1 MTAAR
6 LQRLCRILL
15 RLEPGE
21 GLRVGLMLL
30 YSVAVV
36 GGVVITG
43 QLVSRSLFLSALPA
57 TDIPYKFILPPLA
70 LMVAV
75 GVYARIAPRFR
86 RDHLIM
92 ATCAIMIL
100 AVAGFRLL
108 LSSGIR
114 QEFGTLCALFVVFD
128 VIGDLAMLQFWTFA
142 GDLFNAREARRLFG
156 LISGGSAVSN
166 LAFGLVLSSTA
177 DLVRP
182 ENLTFAMIASLA
194 VCAICAGI
202 LGRRHRRSLAEV
214 ASESLPAT
222 GDEDE
227 GGFLSAFAE
236 ISRSPLLVSMSGIV
250 ILVAVVSNIADYQLD
265 LALQSR
271 YGHSGQAM
279 VAFLGQF
286 RCGAGVAAGVLQFF
300 LAGRLMERFGVA
312 TVLLLLPLSMA
323 VGSGAVLLTG
333 GVLWAAAIPRA
344 CDVVLKYSVNDAALN
359 LLYLPVG
366 ARLRARAKAI
376 LDGMIRPPV
385 VSLLGVAFLVAGPS
399 FSLVQWSIPVLALVA
414 AWALL
419 VRRASRQY
427 VQTLGESIQY
437 RRLDLERAAVDL
449 TDESSLRVIR
459 AALEAD
465 DDLRVVHAIS
475 LLPRIPAIDWTP
487 QVAGLVHHAHAGVRT
502 LAIEHLGENGN
513 PDHRDLVRQ
522 ALSDSD
528 EEVRAAAVLSL
539 CALEGHPAIATVS
552 PLLDDASVRVRGA
565 SIMGLMRHAGPDG
578 ILRGGE
584 QLSTML
590 SGGDP
595 AGRIEGLRVL
605 ATLQLPTY
613 YHTLVELL
621 GDPDLQVQL
630 AAIRAAGRVGS
641 AEFLPQLVS
650 ALGSPGT
657 RAAAADATTQS
668 LDGDIDLLASLL
680 SDPSLPVDARGQLI
694 LILGRVCGP
703 GTVQH
708 LIDQLD
714 SPEDELRGAAY
725 TALLSLG
732 ADGGH
737 DLIIGDDRWRAAI
750 DVELVRGRQFHI
762 RRRSLHSEG
771 AGMLLDDAL
780 ATRLGAACHRL
791 LSLLDLLHPEISAR
805 WVRESLSAAD
815 PRRRASAIELL
826 DNVLDHDLR
835 NDLLPLLTV
844 ALEKPMPPP
853 EPVRGEPGTTG
864 QAHLLSLCGDPD
876 PWVRACALF
885 DVGNRGL
892 ANLAPQAEDGLL
904 AADAIVRE
912 TALWACA
919 RVTSARGFQVHLDG
933 LIATPGYAAANPWA
947 AVAHDRMRGG
957 DASMALSTLEKVFFL
972 KSVPLFGHI
981 AGEEIV
987 DIVPIMRET
996 QIPGGETFIR
1006 KGDEG
1011 DCLYILVEGEVGLTA
1026 RSGRPVVM
1034 RSREVIGELAVLTE
1048 QPRTADCV
1056 ALTDLVVLRIDKR
1069 DLWELMDR
1077 QPRLTIEIM
1086 KVLVDRYVSS
1096 REND

>member
-1 MTAAR
+1 VSKAR
-6 LQRLCRILL
+6 LQRAVAVVL

-70 LMVAV
+70 LMVAT
-75 GVYARIAPRFR
+75 GIYARVASRCR
-86 RDHLIM
+86 RDRLIM
-92 ATCAIMIL
+92 ATCAIMVV

-108 LSSGIR
+108 LSSGLR

-128 VIGDLAMLQFWTFA
+128 VIGDLAIIQFWTFA

-156 LISGGSAVSN
+156 LISAGSAVSN
-166 LAFGLVLSSTA
+166 VAFGLVLSSTA

-182 ENLTFAMIASLA
+182 ENLTFAMMASLV
-194 VCAICAGI
+194 VCGICAGI
-202 LGRRHRRSLAEV
+202 LGHRHRRSLAEV
-214 ASESLPAT
+214 ASEALPVS
-222 GDEDE
+222 GDEGKD
-227 GGFLSAFAE
+227 GLLSAFTE
-236 ISRSPLLVSMSGIV
+236 IYRVPLLLTMGGIV
-250 ILVAVVSNIADYQLD
+250 ILTAVVSNIADYQLD

-271 YGHSGQAM
+271 FGHSGQAM

-286 RCGAGVAAGVLQFF
+286 RCGAGLAAGVLQLF

-312 TVLLLLPLSMA
+312 TVLLLLPLSVAM
-323 VGSGAVLLTG
+323 GSGALLLTG

-376 LDGMIRPPV
+376 LDGMVRPPV
-385 VSLLGVAFLVAGPS
+385 VSLLGVAFLVAGTT

-414 AWALL
+414 VWVLL

-427 VQTLGESIQY
+427 VLALGESIQY
-437 RRLDLERAAVDL
+437 RRLDLDRATVDL

-465 DDLRVVHAIS
+465 DDLRVVHALS
-475 LLPRIPAIDWTP
+475 LLQGISAVDWTP
-487 QVAGLVHHAHAGVRT
+487 QVAGLARHAHAGVRA
-502 LAIEHLGENGN
+502 LAIEHLGQDGD
-513 PDHRDLVRQ
+513 PGHTDLVRQ
-522 ALSDSD
+522 ALSDHD
-528 EEVRAAAVLSL
+528 EEVRSAAVLAL
-539 CALEGHPAIATVS
+539 CALEGHLAIPTIS
-552 PLLDDASVRVRGA
+552 PLLEDASVRVRGA
-565 SIMGLMRHAGPDG
+565 SVMGLIRHAGLDG
-578 ILRGGE
+578 VLRGGE
-584 QLSTML
+584 HLRAML
-590 SGGDP
+590 SGASP
-595 AGRIEGLRVL
+595 AERIEGLRAL
-605 ATLQLPTY
+605 ATLQMPTF
-613 YHTLVELL
+613 YHPLVELL
-621 GDPDLQVQL
+621 GDADLQVQL
-630 AAIRAAGRVGS
+630 AAIRAAGRIGS
-641 AEFLPQLVS
+641 AEFIPQLVS
-650 ALGSPGT
+650 ALASPGT
-657 RAAAADATTQS
+657 RAAAADAIAQS
-668 LDGDIDLLASLL
+668 LDGDISPLVALL
-680 SDPSLPVDARGQLI
+680 SDPLQGVRARGQLI
-694 LILGRVCGP
+694 LILGRVSGLASM
-703 GTVQH
+703 QY
-708 LIDQLD
+708 LIGQLD

-725 TALLSLG
+725 TALLSLR
-732 ADGGH
+732 ADGGP
-737 DLIIGDDRWRAAI
+737 DLPIGDDGWRAAI
-750 DVELVRGRQFHI
+750 DVELGRARQFHL
-762 RRRSLHSEG
+762 RRRALQAEG

-780 ATRLGAACHRL
+780 AARLGAAGLRL
-791 LSLLDLLHPEISAR
+791 LSLLDLLYPEISAR
-805 WVRESLSAAD
+805 RVRESLSAAD

-826 DNVLDHDLR
+826 DNVLDRGLR
-835 NDLLPLLTV
+835 HDLLPLLT
-844 ALEKPMPPP
+844 AAQGRPMAS
-853 EPVRGEPGTTG
+853 TG
-864 QAHLLSLCGDPD
+864 PLQNGDEAPAETHLLSLCRDPD

-885 DVGNRGL
+885 DVGIRGL
-892 ANLAPQAEDGLL
+892 ADLTPHLEENLR

-919 RVTSARGFQVHLDG
+919 QVTPARRLREQLEG
-933 LIATPGYAAANPWA
+933 LIATPGYAAANPYSA
-947 AVAHDRMRGG
+947 AAHERMRGG
-957 DASMALSTLEKVFFL
+957 DATMALSTLEKVFFL
-972 KSVPLFGHI
+972 KSVPMFGHI

-987 DIVPIMRET
+987 DIVPILREV
-996 QIPGGETFIR
+996 QIPEGDTFIR

-1011 DCLYILVEGEVGLTA
+1011 DCLYILVEGEVGVTA
-1026 RSGRPVVM
+1026 RSGRDEVM
-1034 RSREVIGELAVLTE
+1034 RSREVIGELAALTE

-1096 REND
+1096 REID